1 MAKEIERKF
10 LVTGSDWKALGS
22 PVVYCQGYLNSS
34 PQRTVRVR
42 IAGDHAFLTI
52 KGPNK
57 GAVRSEFEYPLP
69 VEDARAML
77 EELAEKPIIEK
88 TRTIVHWQDHIWEV
102 DEFAGVNAGLVV
114 AEIELTDEAQAFVKP
129 SWVGKEVTGDAR
141 YYNSNLVSHPYS
153 SWKKST

>member
-10 LVTGSDWKALGS
+10 LVNGTEWKTLGT
-22 PVVYCQGYLNSS
+22 PTVYCQGYLNSS

-42 IAGDHAFLTI
+42 IAGDHAYLTI

-57 GAVRSEFEYPLP
+57 GAARSEFEYPIP

-88 TRTIVHWQDHIWEV
+88 TRTVIFWQGNIWEV

-141 YYNSNLVSHPYS
+141 YCNSSLVSHPYS

>member
-10 LVTGSDWKALGS
+10 LVTGSEWKALGS

-141 YYNSNLVSHPYS
+141 YYNSSLVSHPYS

>member
-141 YYNSNLVSHPYS
+141 YYNSSLVSHPYS

>member
-10 LVTGSDWKALGS
+10 LVNGTEWKTLGT
-22 PVVYCQGYLNSS
+22 PTVYCQGYLNSS

-42 IAGDHAFLTI
+42 IAGDHAYLTI

-57 GAVRSEFEYPLP
+57 GAARSEFEYPIP

-88 TRTIVHWQDHIWEV
+88 TRTVIFWQGNIWEV

-129 SWVGKEVTGDAR
+129 SWAGKEVTGDAR
-141 YYNSNLVSHPYS
+141 YYNSSLVAPPYS

>member
-69 VEDARAML
+69 VEDDRAML